1 MKKFR
6 ITIAVVLSVM
16 SFAGIQSAKADTGSG
31 MSGVKVEKS
40 EQKKV
45 RIYTQ
50 PGAPVDVAIIDAD
63 GNVLYRGMISKNAK
77 RATSFNLNN
86 LPDGQ
91 YYLTAG
97 NNAWWMSQ
105 GLTIK
110 GNALNVDERGLQ
122 QVTQPTVTA
131 YEKNKIEVV
140 LPAKNIDQASVAIY
154 DAQNVLV
161 QSDTFKG
168 PVRRFDLSALPDGAY
183 TFVVGPTEKK
193 FTTRVDIQH

>member
-1 MKKFR
+1 
-6 ITIAVVLSVM
+6 
-16 SFAGIQSAKADTGSG
+16 

-50 PGAPVDVAIIDAD
+50 PGTPVDVALIDAD
-63 GNVLYRGMISKNAK
+63 GNVLYRGTISKK
-77 RATSFNLNN
+77 VKQTTSLNLNN

-91 YYLTAG
+91 YFLTAS
-97 NNAWWMSQ
+97 NDAWWMSQ

-110 GNALNVDERGLQ
+110 GNAVNVDERGLQ
-122 QVTQPTVTA
+122 QLTEPTVTA
-131 YEKNKIEVV
+131 YEKNKIELT
-140 LPAKNIDQASVAIY
+140 LPAKNINEASVAIY

-161 QSDTFKG
+161 QLDSFKG
-168 PVRRFDLSALPDGAY
+168 SVRRFDLSALPDGAY
-183 TFVVGPTEKK
+183 TFVVGPNEKK